1 MAPEP
6 FQSRMPTDY
15 LPIVNSYAIER
26 NIPTIS
32 YDTLKN
38 AYPDTTSLAPE
49 DAHRSQG
56 VTYSMHAECT
66 VATFMASLSR
76 PWEFVGIGCSKA
88 SCWLCERYLGL
99 DTRLKFHVSNV
110 HGQLK
115 PGWTIPPLG
124 DTRVNT
130 QVVESIGDELEAIV
144 LRAVGSK
151 RGDSEP
157 CSESDLEHEAKNE
170 LKDDAT
176 PSKGMLYWLV

>member
-1 MAPEP
+1 
-6 FQSRMPTDY
+6 MPTDY

-56 VTYSMHAECT
+56 VTYSVHAECS

-76 PWEFVGIGCSKA
+76 PWEFVEIGCSKG
-88 SCWLCERYLGL
+88 SCWLCERYLRL

-110 HGQLK
+110 NGQLK
-115 PGWTIPPLG
+115 PGWMIPPRG
-124 DTRVNT
+124 DARVNT
-130 QVVESIGDELEAIV
+130 QVVELVGDELEEIV

-151 RGDSEP
+151 RGGSEP
-157 CSESDLEHEAKNE
+157 RSESNSANEAKE
-170 LKDDAT
+170 EVEDDAA
-176 PSKGMLYWLV
+176 PSTGMLYWLA